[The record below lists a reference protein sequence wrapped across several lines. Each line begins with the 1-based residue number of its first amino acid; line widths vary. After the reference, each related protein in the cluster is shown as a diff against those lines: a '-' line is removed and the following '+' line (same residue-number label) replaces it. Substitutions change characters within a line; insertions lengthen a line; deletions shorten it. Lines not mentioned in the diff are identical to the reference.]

1 MIGGSESVVKHL
13 DPLLKSLAPG
23 QGNVALAPG
32 RDRMNGT
39 AEMGICI
46 AGPLAQGT
54 SLRWCTT
61 GSSRA

>member
-23 QGNVALAPG
+23 QGNVAQAPG

-39 AEMGICI
+39 TEKGYLYCGPAGAGHFVEMVHNGIE
-46 AGPLAQGT
+46 
-54 SLRWCTT
+54 
-61 GSSRA
+61 